1 MQFTLAFSKE
11 FPFIW
16 LRPVISTI
24 EPCLESCFATVPPIP
39 EVPPVTS
46 ILFPAKSFWDMSSL
60 NFILCL

>member
-1 MQFTLAFSKE
+1 
-11 FPFIW
+11 
-16 LRPVISTI
+16 
-24 EPCLESCFATVPPIP
+24 CFATVPPIP